1 MCKTSFGLNPCGA
14 RLKSHNSDQN
24 YQLQARRNHK
34 FLVDT
39 QTLKQTPAGQRARG
53 ASSFPGGGV
62 CVCVPAPVLFP
73 LLPPRQPLSRQP
85 AGAGRGAP
93 GPAFVL
99 GGRSAEHLGGG
110 CTKELGPD
118 PAAAHLPTATG
129 SAVGPRRPGPPNTSG
144 RGGKGLPATGGV
156 CGGLGRFG
164 GGGGGLRC
172 RFSLSSLPAARRG

>member
-1 MCKTSFGLNPCGA
+1 M
-14 RLKSHNSDQN
+14 
-24 YQLQARRNHK
+24 
-34 FLVDT
+34 
-39 QTLKQTPAGQRARG
+39 
-53 ASSFPGGGV
+53 
-62 CVCVPAPVLFP
+62 CVPAPVLFP

-164 GGGGGLRC
+164 GGSEVPLFPQLPPGGQARLR
-172 RFSLSSLPAARRG
+172 RREAEAAAPPRPAPPARLPRPRIVHRAAAPAGSAGPVPAGCGAAGHRHPPT